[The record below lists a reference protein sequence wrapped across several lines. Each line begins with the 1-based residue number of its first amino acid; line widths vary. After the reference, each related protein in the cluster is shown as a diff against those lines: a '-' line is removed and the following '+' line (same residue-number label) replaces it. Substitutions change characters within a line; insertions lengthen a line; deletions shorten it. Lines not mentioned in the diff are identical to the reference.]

1 MIILYTNLLLIFALF
16 YFYYQSDKNWME
28 CILAILLV
36 AVIISS
42 QIFWR
47 NPVRGTSAH
56 AIDAII
62 AKVCILSF
70 IFYTILFKLHTDELA
85 VLYAILLVFIL
96 AAAWFSSY
104 YSSKRWCGPSH
115 IRSHAFLHYFCF
127 IATFFAF

>member
-28 CILAILLV
+28 CILALLLV

-104 YSSKRWCGPSH
+104 YSSKRWRGPSH
-115 IRSHAFLHYFCF
+115 IHSHAFLHYLCF

>member
-28 CILAILLV
+28 CILALLLV

-42 QIFWR
+42 QFFWR
-47 NPVRGTSAH
+47 NPMRGTSAH

-70 IFYTILFKLHTDELA
+70 IFYTILFKLHPDELA

-104 YSSKRWCGPSH
+104 YS
-115 IRSHAFLHYFCF
+115 
-127 IATFFAF
+127 